1 MTNFVSTNVLNTK
14 SKRNLNQTLLMNK
27 KILVTGAIVGI
38 IGIVLGAF
46 AAHGLEKLVDAEAI
60 KSFETG
66 VRYQIY
72 HALLLLILGG
82 TSFITGKRKKVM
94 FYLIVFGLIFFSGSI
109 YGLATNDL
117 SSFDF
122 KSIAMITPVGG
133 LLLIL
138 AWVVMLIDLLKSK
151 VD

>member
-1 MTNFVSTNVLNTK
+1 
-14 SKRNLNQTLLMNK
+14 MNK

-94 FYLIVFGLIFFSGSI
+94 FYLIVIGLIFFSGSI
-109 YGLATNDL
+109 YGLATNNL

-151 VD
+151 VY

>member
-1 MTNFVSTNVLNTK
+1 
-14 SKRNLNQTLLMNK
+14 MNK
-27 KILVTGAIVGI
+27 KILVTGAIFGI
-38 IGIVLGAF
+38 TGVILGAF
-46 AAHGLEKLVDAEAI
+46 AAHGLQKIVDAEAI

-72 HALLLLILGG
+72 HAILLLILGG
-82 TSFITGKRKKVM
+82 TSFVTYKRKKVM
-94 FYLIVFGLIFFSGSI
+94 FYLIVIGLIFFSGSI

-122 KSIAMITPVGG
+122 KAIAMMTPAGG
-133 LLLIL
+133 FLLIL
-138 AWVVMLIDLLKSK
+138 AWMVMLIDILKSK

>member
-1 MTNFVSTNVLNTK
+1 
-14 SKRNLNQTLLMNK
+14 MNK
-27 KILVTGAIVGI
+27 KILVTGAVVGI

-46 AAHGLEKLVDAEAI
+46 AAHGLEKLIDAEAI

-82 TSFITGKRKKVM
+82 TSFITEKRKKVM
-94 FYLIVFGLIFFSGSI
+94 FFLIVIGLIFFSGSI

-117 SSFDF
+117 YNFDF

>member
-1 MTNFVSTNVLNTK
+1 MRLCTK
-14 SKRNLNQTLLMNK
+14 
-27 KILVTGAIVGI
+27 
-38 IGIVLGAF
+38 
-46 AAHGLEKLVDAEAI
+46 AI

-151 VD
+151 FD

>member
-1 MTNFVSTNVLNTK
+1 
-14 SKRNLNQTLLMNK
+14 MNK

-138 AWVVMLIDLLKSK
+138 AWVVMLIDLLKST
-151 VD
+151 DDP